1 MDGHNGVVLGDV
13 CACVCVGVHIYLPPV
28 VLHVSNNGLAQRL
41 PVHDNQHMS
50 CKENHLRGG
59 PGF

>member
-1 MDGHNGVVLGDV
+1 MDGHNGVVLGAV
-13 CACVCVGVHIYLPPV
+13 CVCVGVHIYLPPV
-28 VLHVSNNGLAQRL
+28 VLYVSNNGLAQRL

-50 CKENHLRGG
+50 RNENHLRGG